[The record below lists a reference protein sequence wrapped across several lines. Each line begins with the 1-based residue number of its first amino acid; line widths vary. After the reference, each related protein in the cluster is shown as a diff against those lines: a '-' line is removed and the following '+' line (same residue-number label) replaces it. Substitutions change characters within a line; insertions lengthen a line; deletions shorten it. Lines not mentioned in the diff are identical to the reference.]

1 MTDQTELAA
10 QLAALQAQMAALR
23 PAAPAVPAA
32 SPWAMTAPAL
42 SAAPVINGAAVPIK
56 LQTPQ
61 GSLRVY
67 LSLPAECAATP
78 QALMSA
84 IEALAALGLPLDT
97 WQPKSD
103 SGSHWGSNSNNRS
116 NWRR

>member
-1 MTDQTELAA
+1 MTDQTQDLQA
-10 QLAALQAQMAALR
+10 QLAALQAQMAALL
-23 PAAPAVPAA
+23 PVAQTPAHASPWAAPAV
-32 SPWAMTAPAL
+32 

-97 WQPKSD
+97 WQPKSEG
-103 SGSHWGSNSNNRS
+103 SGSNWGSNSNNRN

>member
-1 MTDQTELAA
+1 MSEQTELVA

-23 PAAPAVPAA
+23 PAAPAASLWGVPAV
-32 SPWAMTAPAL
+32 M
-42 SAAPVINGAAVPIK
+42 AAPVINGAAVPIK
-56 LQTPQ
+56 LQTPA

-97 WQPKSD
+97 WQPKSE
-103 SGSHWGSNSNNRS
+103 SGSSWGNKNRS
-116 NWRR
+116 NWRS

>member
-1 MTDQTELAA
+1 MTDQTELTA
-10 QLAALQAQMAALR
+10 QLALLQAQMAALR
-23 PAAPAVPAA
+23 PAAPAV
-32 SPWAMTAPAL
+32 SPWGVPAVM
-42 SAAPVINGAAVPIK
+42 AAPVINGAAVPIK
-56 LQTPQ
+56 LQTPA

-78 QALMSA
+78 AALMAA

-103 SGSHWGSNSNNRS
+103 SGNGSSWGNSRGNNRGG
-116 NWRR
+116 WR

>member
-1 MTDQTELAA
+1 MTDPAELTA

-23 PAAPAVPAA
+23 PAAPAA
-32 SPWAMTAPAL
+32 SPWGVPAV

-56 LQTPQ
+56 LQTPA

-78 QALMSA
+78 AALMAA
-84 IEALAALGLPLDT
+84 IEGLAALGLPLDT
-97 WQPKSD
+97 WTPKAKD
-103 SGSHWGSNSNNRS
+103 GSWGNNRGG
-116 NWRR
+116 WK